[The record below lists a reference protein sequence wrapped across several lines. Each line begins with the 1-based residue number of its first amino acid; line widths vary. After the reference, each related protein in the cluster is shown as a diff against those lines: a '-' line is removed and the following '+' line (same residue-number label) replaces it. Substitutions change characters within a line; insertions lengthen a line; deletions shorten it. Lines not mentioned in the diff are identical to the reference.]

1 MTGSFLPKP
10 FAHSYEIDPKF
21 SKSAVYFS
29 CEFAIDQIFK
39 IYSGGLGFLAGSHM
53 RSAAAMRQNLCGIGM
68 LWTYGYYDQARGE
81 EREMAVQFRK
91 KQYAFLQ
98 DTGIKFQV
106 PVHGHPVWVKA
117 MFLPGDIFGTVPMF
131 FLTTDI
137 EENDG
142 LSRAITHRLY
152 DNDPLRRI
160 AQYIIL
166 GAGGARLL
174 EELGVDPEV
183 WHLNEAHGLAAAFR
197 VYEKHRSLEEVKKR
211 FVFTTH
217 TPEEAGNEKHDF
229 KLLHDF
235 SFFGSVPMD
244 EVKKVTGIEGD
255 VFNHSLAA
263 LRLSHLSNAV
273 SKLHGDV
280 SRKMWESYP
289 GICPIT
295 HVTNAQNAKYWKD
308 RGLEHARL
316 EGNVSELRS
325 RKRELKSQLFQTVAN
340 QTGKLLNPDVLTIVW
355 ARRFAGYKRPD
366 LITRDIRMFRALI
379 NNNEKPVQ
387 IIWAGKPFPFDF
399 GAIET
404 FNHLVQVTK
413 DFPNVAVL
421 VGYELELSRLL
432 KNGSDVWLNN
442 PVVTREASGTSGMT
456 AAMNASV
463 NLSTYDGW
471 VCEFSK
477 DSHNSFII
485 PPADPSLD
493 PRRARPPRPARL
505 LPGDGGEDPAALL
518 RRSRRLVGA
527 GLQLDE
533 RGGALLRLRPDGDG
547 VLREDL
553 RVRLR
558 LAMSPDLSQPPR
570 PMRSRK
576 KLLLLS
582 LAVLVSAVAG
592 WGKFR
597 KECSR
602 CITQHKDALGRQIG
616 HALIERLDESGAT
629 ESIELPEY
637 RVRDTWPMNYE
648 LHFWPGLTSPGAEEG

>member
-1 MTGSFLPKP
+1 MPGSFLPKP
-10 FAHSYEIDPKF
+10 FSHSYEINPKF

-137 EENDG
+137 DENDG

-160 AQYIIL
+160 AQYVVL

-197 VYEKHRSLEEVKKR
+197 VYEKHRSLDEVKKR

-235 SFFGSVPMD
+235 SFFGSVPLD
-244 EVKKVTGIEGD
+244 EVRLITGIADD

-263 LRLSHLSNAV
+263 LRMSHLSNAV

-289 GICPIT
+289 DICPIT
-295 HVTNAQNAKYWKD
+295 HVTNAQNAKFWKD
-308 RGLEHARL
+308 RGIEMSRL
-316 EGNVSELRS
+316 EGDIGSLAS
-325 RKRELKSQLFQTVAN
+325 RKRELKSRLFQTVAN
-340 QTGKLLNPDVLTIVW
+340 QTGKLFNPDVLTIVW
-355 ARRFAGYKRPD
+355 ARRFAAYKRPD
-366 LITRDIRMFRALI
+366 LITRDIRMFRSLV
-379 NNNEKPVQ
+379 NNNDKPVQ
-387 IIWAGKPFPFDF
+387 VIWAGKPFPFDF

-413 DFPNVAVL
+413 DYPNVAVL
-421 VGYELELSRLL
+421 VGYELELSRQL
-432 KNGSDVWLNN
+432 KYGADIWLNN
-442 PVVTREASGTSGMT
+442 PIVTREASGTSGMT
-456 AAMNASV
+456 AAMNGAI

-477 DSHNSFII
+477 DGHNSFII
-485 PPADPSLD
+485 PPADLSL
-493 PRRARPPRPARL
+493 PPEARDRHDL
-505 LPGDGGEDPAALL
+505 LGFYEAMEEKVLPLYYDD
-518 RRSRRLVGA
+518 
-527 GLQLDE
+527 
-533 RGGALLRLRPDGDG
+533 PDGWW
-547 VLREDL
+547 
-553 RVRLR
+553 
-558 LAMSPDLSQPPR
+558 
-570 PMRSRK
+570 
-576 KLLLLS
+576 KLVMTS
-582 LAVLVSAVAG
+582 MNEVVPFFDSDRMVT
-592 WGKFR
+592 
-597 KECSR
+597 EYY
-602 CITQHKDALGRQIG
+602 
-616 HALIERLDESGAT
+616 ERIYA
-629 ESIELPEY
+629 
-637 RVRDTWPMNYE
+637 
-648 LHFWPGLTSPGAEEG
+648 